1 MTVTVSPSQRQP
13 PEISPEAAARPRA
26 VAWRAGLRR
35 PLRRV
40 VLVAVLLAVLVGAWE
55 LYKVIGK
62 ASDGDIPFTPWGLPV
77 NPDDTAMPHVWSM
90 IGALFDPARRGGDE
104 ALGIILLRAAGFT
117 FRSAFVGFLG
127 GTVLGLA
134 LATLFLRF
142 VVLRRGLMPYVVA
155 SQTVPLIAIAPMVV
169 SWAGTNGWPRW
180 TAVAII
186 SGYLTFFPVTVNT
199 LRGLTSPAATALELM
214 RSYAASD
221 TQVLLRVRLPAAL
234 PYIFT
239 ALRVGATASVVGAL
253 IGELPAGLSEGLGRA
268 LLDGAQFYIT
278 RPTLLYAA
286 VIVTAALGLAFAGVV
301 GLVERLVLPIRP
313 EDRAH
318 E

>member
-1 MTVTVSPSQRQP
+1 MTVTLSRLRRQP
-13 PEISPEAAARPRA
+13 PPVTPSAAGARPRA
-26 VAWRAGLRR
+26 AVWRAELRR
-35 PLRRV
+35 ALRRV
-40 VLVAVLLAVLVGAWE
+40 VLVGALVAVLVGLWE
-55 LYKVIGK
+55 LYKVVGK

-77 NPDDTAMPHVWSM
+77 NPDDTSMPHVWSM
-90 IGALFDPARRGGDE
+90 IDALFEPARRGGDE
-104 ALGIILLRAAGFT
+104 ALGIILLRAARFT

-127 GTVLGLA
+127 GTVLGLG

-142 VVLRRGLMPYVVA
+142 GVLRRGLMPYVVA
-155 SQTVPLIAIAPMVV
+155 SQTVPLIAIAPMIV
-169 SWAGTNGWPRW
+169 SWAGSNGWPRW

-214 RSYAASD
+214 RSYAASER
-221 TQVLLRVRLPAAL
+221 QVLVRVRLPAAL

-286 VIVTAALGLAFAGVV
+286 VIVAAALGLAFAGVV
-301 GLVERLVLPIRP
+301 GLAERLVLPTRR
-313 EDRAH
+313 EDPT
-318 E
+318 